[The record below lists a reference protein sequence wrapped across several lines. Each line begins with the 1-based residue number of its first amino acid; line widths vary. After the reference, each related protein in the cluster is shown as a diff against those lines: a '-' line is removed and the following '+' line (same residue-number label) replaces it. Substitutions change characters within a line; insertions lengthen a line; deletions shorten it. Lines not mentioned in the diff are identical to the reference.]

1 MNQTIHLQGDRF
13 PIFYIRRTRFC
24 IKADIVVAIRCILR
38 HGNIECCHWIRIR
51 LAIQPVDFIGFTI
64 LHSGHIVVAIDCFSF
79 WSRRIIVM
87 DDTVI
92 CKHRIWTWLCAL
104 LRYFKVISS
113 SMGFFIYIQIQNKF
127 LCNLGTLY
135 RNNRAFLIIRVFSLT
150 FCEVCTSE
158 LNLVR
163 ASRINRSTGAR
174 FYCSFIGYNSPFLQ
188 IITSIFK
195 VRIESKP

>member
-1 MNQTIHLQGDRF
+1 MNQTIHLHDDGF
-13 PIFYIRRTRFC
+13 IIFYIRRTRFC
-24 IKADIVVAIRCILR
+24 IKADIIVAIRCILR
-38 HGNIECCHWIRIR
+38 HGNIECCQRIRIR

-64 LHSGHIVVAIDCFSF
+64 LHSGHIVVAVDCLSF
-79 WSRRIIVM
+79 WSRRIIVV
-87 DDTVI
+87 DDAMI
-92 CKHRIWTWLCAL
+92 CKQWIRTRILAL

-113 SMGFFIYIQIQNKF
+113 SMSFFIYIQIQNKF
-127 LCNLGTLY
+127 LCNLGTRY
-135 RNNRAFLIIRVFSLT
+135 RNNRAFLIIRVFFLT

-163 ASRINRSTGAR
+163 ASRINRCTCAR

-188 IITSIFK
+188 IITSILK